1 MKIELPVPI
10 EVTRATSA
18 LQAQGF
24 LAYIVGGCVRDLLMN
39 RTPRDW
45 DITTN
50 ATPKDIENSFVKTFY
65 ENDFGTVTVVNEE
78 VEDNTL
84 KTLEITPFRSE
95 SNYKDH
101 RHPEHISF
109 ADTLAEDL
117 KRRDFTINALAY
129 NPQTGELVDN
139 FAGIQAIKDK
149 TITTVGDP
157 DERFEE
163 DALRIMRAV
172 RLACEL
178 GFDIE
183 TKTKQAME
191 NKAETLN
198 NISKERIREE
208 FNKLIMSDNPM
219 VGLEILKNNHLLDYI
234 TPELTKTIGV
244 TQNGAHIYDV
254 WEHLIRALQHSA
266 DRKMS
271 LELRLS
277 ALFHDIGKPASRRW
291 HQEKNSWTFY
301 GHEVVGAKM
310 VKHILSDLKYSKK
323 TIDTVEKLVRYHMF
337 FVDIEQITLSAVRRI
352 IASVGPEHISDLMK
366 LRTCD
371 RIGMGRPKENPY
383 RLRKYEAMIDEAMRA
398 PTSVAMLKI
407 DGETL
412 IKKFNLTPGPK
423 IGYILHILLEEVLDN
438 PSHNTVSSL
447 EKRAESLIN
456 TEESALRTL
465 SDQAKLKKDEVEQGE
480 LKKIRRK
487 HKVN

>member
-1 MKIELPVPI
+1 MKIELPIPI
-10 EVTRATSA
+10 EVTRATQA
-18 LQAQGF
+18 LQDGGF

-45 DITTN
+45 DITTS
-50 ATPKDIENSFVKTFY
+50 ATPEEIEKAFTKTFY

-78 VEDNTL
+78 TLDTTL

-101 RHPEHISF
+101 RHPEEVFF
-109 ADTLAEDL
+109 AKKLSEDL

-149 TITTVGDP
+149 TIKTVGNP
-157 DERFEE
+157 KERFEE

-172 RLACEL
+172 RLATEL
-178 GFDIE
+178 GFDIDPQ
-183 TKTKQAME
+183 TRKAME
-191 NKAETLN
+191 AKAETLK
-198 NISKERIREE
+198 NISRERLREE

-219 VGLEILKNNHLLDYI
+219 MGLEILKNNHLLDYI
-234 TPELTKTIGV
+234 TPELAKTIGV

-254 WEHLIRALQHSA
+254 WEHLIRSLQHSA
-266 DRKMS
+266 DRKMP

-277 ALFHDIGKPASRRW
+277 ALFHDIGKPESRRW
-291 HQEKNSWTFY
+291 SADKKAWTFY
-301 GHEVVGAKM
+301 GHEVIGAKM
-310 VKHILSDLKYSKK
+310 VKNILTDLKYSKK

-337 FVDIEQITLSAVRRI
+337 FVDIEKITLSAVRRI
-352 IASVGPEHISDLMK
+352 IASVGPEHIAELMK

-412 IKKFNLTPGPK
+412 IKQFNLTPGPK
-423 IGYILHILLEEVLDN
+423 IGYILHILLEDVLSEPN
-438 PSHNTVSSL
+438 NNTVPYL
-447 EKRAESLIN
+447 EKRAENLIN
-456 TEESALRTL
+456 LDEKELKKL
-465 SDQAKLKKDEVEQGE
+465 SDQAKIKKNEVEEGE

-487 HKVN
+487 HKVD